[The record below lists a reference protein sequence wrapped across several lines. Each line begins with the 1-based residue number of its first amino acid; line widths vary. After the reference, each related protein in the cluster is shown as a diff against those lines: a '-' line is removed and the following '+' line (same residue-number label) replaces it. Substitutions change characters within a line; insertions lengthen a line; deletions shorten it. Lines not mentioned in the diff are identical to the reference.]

1 MHVTPEAD
9 VYLDGWS
16 VRVSLVFNLVVVSNV
31 VVNLF
36 TYSPPHP
43 PPVPFPSHPLPWL
56 CPATQPPQIPPRCL
70 FRHNNNPG
78 LSTIFEVM
86 GTHSAILCWHRPKRV
101 MQLSIACQSG
111 PHTSVSTL

>member
-36 TYSPPHP
+36 TYSPPP
-43 PPVPFPSHPLPWL
+43 PPASAFS
-56 CPATQPPQIPPRCL
+56 QPPVALALPSYPTPP
-70 FRHNNNPG
+70 N
-78 LSTIFEVM
+78 STQM
-86 GTHSAILCWHRPKRV
+86 P
-101 MQLSIACQSG
+101 
-111 PHTSVSTL
+111 VSS